1 MTEILKHFIDPNA
14 AQIGDSVH
22 TFMDF
27 LQGPAAILLTGEDRS
42 RTRAFVTLLHGNEPS
57 GLLALFRWL
66 KSGRRPAI
74 NTLCVIASVKAASAP
89 PVFSQRML
97 ESERDLNRCFTPPYD
112 DAQGLLA
119 QSILEVLHL
128 HKPEAVI
135 DMHNTSGSGP
145 AFAVATHMDQQHDAL
160 TSLFTERLVITSLKL
175 GALMEI
181 SEHLSP
187 TVTIECGGRQDEEAH
202 AIAWDGL
209 QRYFSRHQVLASEPA
224 DWGLELLH
232 NPVRL
237 ELSLGYTLCYAEQY
251 SAKYDLSLP
260 PSIEHLN
267 SGITKKDTL
276 LGWVDASET
285 PSMTELFSCKNSREA
300 CVLKQLLYISDG
312 KLLTCQDLKLFM
324 ITTNPLIAQ
333 SDCLFYAVKSDGSEI
348 VV

>member
-1 MTEILKHFIDPNA
+1 MEGILKHFIDPNVS
-14 AQIGDSVH
+14 QIGDSVH
-22 TFMDF
+22 AFMDF
-27 LQGPAAILLTGEDRS
+27 LQGPSTILLTGEDS
-42 RTRAFVTLLHGNEPS
+42 CRTRAFVTLLHGNEPS

-66 KSGRRPAI
+66 KSGRRPAVNI
-74 NTLCVIASVKAASAP
+74 LCVIASVEAASSP

-97 ESERDLNRCFTPPYD
+97 ESERDLNRCFKPPYD
-112 DAQGLLA
+112 DAQGALA
-119 QSILEVLHL
+119 HSILEVLRRY
-128 HKPEAVI
+128 KPEAVI

-160 TSLFTERLVITSLKL
+160 TSLFTERLVITDLKL

-181 SEHLSP
+181 SEHLCP

-209 QRYFSRHQVLASEPA
+209 QRYFSRRQVLASEPT

-237 ELSLGYTLCYAEQY
+237 ELNPDYTLCYAEAY
-251 SAKYDLSLP
+251 NAKYDLSLP

-267 SGITKKDTL
+267 AGITKKDTL
-276 LGWVDASET
+276 LGWINASDS
-285 PSMTELFSCKNSREA
+285 PAVTELFSCKNSREA
-300 CVLKQLLYISDG
+300 CVLKQLLYINDG
-312 KLLTCQDLKLFM
+312 KLLAGQDLKLFM
-324 ITTNPLIAQ
+324 ITTNPVIAK

-348 VV
+348 VA